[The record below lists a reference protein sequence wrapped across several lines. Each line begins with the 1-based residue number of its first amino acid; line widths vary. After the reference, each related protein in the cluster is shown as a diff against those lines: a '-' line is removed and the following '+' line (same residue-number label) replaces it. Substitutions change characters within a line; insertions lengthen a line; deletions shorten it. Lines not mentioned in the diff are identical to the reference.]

1 MSAMGLS
8 GCDLLRTDD
17 AGVRGFADFV
27 RGELRREVE
36 RHQVLDGGI
45 DRLKLCP
52 VEQCLLCVGDGRLE
66 VGLSGIAN
74 AMSRWPGEEEYYG
87 EKGHAIT

>member
-17 AGVRGFADFV
+17 AGVRGFANFV

-36 RHQVLDGGI
+36 RHQVLDSGI
-45 DRLKLCP
+45 DRLKLGP
-52 VEQCLLCVGDGRLE
+52 VE
-66 VGLSGIAN
+66 
-74 AMSRWPGEEEYYG
+74 
-87 EKGHAIT
+87 